1 MAVSAF
7 SKSKNDLEIGSD
19 GMSHTEK
26 FNQLAASKKKI
37 DIKQR
42 HVWGCPVFVLDHR
55 LQNVQKIPKWDERVR
70 VGAYMGRSPNHAG
83 NVALVLNLST
93 GHVSP
98 QYHIVFDDKF
108 KTVEALQKGVVP
120 SRWEYIAKIG
130 YESAT
135 DEDIN
140 LTKLWKTRETVK

>member
-1 MAVSAF
+1 M
-7 SKSKNDLEIGSD
+7 
-19 GMSHTEK
+19 
-26 FNQLAASKKKI
+26 
-37 DIKQR
+37 
-42 HVWGCPVFVLDHR
+42 LDHR

-70 VGAYMGRSPNHAG
+70 VGAYVGRSPNHAG

-108 KTVEALQKGVVP
+108 ETVEALRKGVVP

-140 LTKLWKTRETVK
+140 LTKLWKTRETVEQEYTDMINKAERK